1 MTGMITPAMPVLVL
15 VLQVLYVPVPSVL
28 AILAVIAVMKKRMM
42 IMRRDWLLLFLGQQK
57 QLLWKEEAVVWSG
70 TWAGAQVWVR
80 DRVWI
85 WA

>member
-1 MTGMITPAMPVLVL
+1 MPVLVL

-28 AILAVIAVMKKRMM
+28 AILAVIAVIAVIAVMKKRMM